1 MPPNDSLDDDELAYA
16 KALAVREYTDELFGY
31 AARET
36 ELVAE
41 LLAALYQHDDLDT
54 VFLVL
59 DEIIPRAVDGVIN
72 AHPVEFSM
80 LSRK

>member
-1 MPPNDSLDDDELAYA
+1 MPPNDSLDDDELAYM
-16 KALAVREYTDELFGY
+16 KGLAVHEYVDELFGY

-41 LLAALYQHDDLDT
+41 LLAALYQHDLDT
-54 VFLVL
+54 AFLVL
-59 DEIIPRAVDGVIN
+59 DDIIPRAVDGVIN

-80 LSRK
+80 LERK